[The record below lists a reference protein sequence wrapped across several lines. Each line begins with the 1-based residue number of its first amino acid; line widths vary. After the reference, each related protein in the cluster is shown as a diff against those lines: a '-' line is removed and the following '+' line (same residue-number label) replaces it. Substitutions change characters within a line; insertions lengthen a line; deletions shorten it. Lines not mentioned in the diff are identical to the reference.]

1 MVAKKLQME
10 IGFGLVGGEGPTMM
24 TGNGLLANHG
34 ILKKLG
40 TITLM
45 KYFLIVWVWQ
55 HLGIGLITIVRM
67 LVPTSVPT
75 HQI

>member
-34 ILKKLG
+34 IPKKLG

-45 KYFLIVWVWQ
+45 K
-55 HLGIGLITIVRM
+55 
-67 LVPTSVPT
+67 
-75 HQI
+75 